1 MISKN
6 IGKAVGVGLLLCTS
20 TNILADADIAVQNTT
35 NPLEATANVDLC
47 VVVPQ
52 ILIFGVGQNADVVAK
67 LQWTHNNSGNG
78 GLLGT
83 NNASYTGAA
92 LPPFTAPAP
101 LTPLANVTITNDGG
115 NGNATTNTAE
125 LPVFLFS
132 NSGEN
137 VTITSTIS
145 GGVTGGGTVD
155 ALDHDTTAG
164 LTIPIANFTSG
175 SSTVIPQPA
184 LLNNST
190 AVTAH
195 TNGIVNAT
203 DTWSYSYTN
212 PAVPAAGTYEAR
224 VTYVASTP

>member
-6 IGKAVGVGLLLCTS
+6 LGKVAGIGLLLCS
-20 TNILADADIAVQNTT
+20 TQTFADADISVQTT
-35 NPLEATANVDLC
+35 ANPLEATTNVDLC

-52 ILIFGVGQNADVVAK
+52 ILIFGVGENADLVAK
-67 LQWTHNNSGNG
+67 LTWTHTNAAAGGILGNDNE
-78 GLLGT
+78 T
-83 NNASYTGAA
+83 YNGA
-92 LPPFTAPAP
+92 LTPFTAPAP
-101 LTPLANVTITNDGG
+101 LNATANATITNDGG
-115 NGNATTNTAE
+115 NGIATANVAE

-132 NSGEN
+132 NSGED

-164 LTIPIANFTSG
+164 LTIPISNFTSG
-175 SSTVIPQPA
+175 ASTIIPQPA
-184 LLNNST
+184 LTNNST

-195 TNGIVNAT
+195 TAGIVNAS
-203 DTWSYSYTN
+203 DTWSYTYAN
-212 PAVPAAGTYEAR
+212 AAVPAAGRYEAR

>member
-6 IGKAVGVGLLLCTS
+6 LGKAVGVGLLLCSS
-20 TNILADADIAVQNTT
+20 TNLFADADIAVQTT
-35 NPLEATANVDLC
+35 DDPLEATANVDLC

-52 ILIFGVGQNADVVAK
+52 ILIFGVGENADTVAK
-67 LQWTHNNSGNG
+67 LQWTHTNAAAGGILGNDNE
-78 GLLGT
+78 T
-83 NNASYTGAA
+83 YTGA
-92 LPPFTAPAP
+92 LTPFTAPAP
-101 LTPLANVTITNDGG
+101 LNAVANVAITNDGG
-115 NGNATTNTAE
+115 NGTATANVAE

-145 GGVTGGGTVD
+145 GGATGGGTVD

-164 LTIPIANFTSG
+164 LTIPIANFSSG
-175 SSTVIPQPA
+175 SSTIIPQPA
-184 LLNNST
+184 LTNNSS
-190 AVTAH
+190 AVTVH
-195 TNGIVNAT
+195 TDGIVNAT
-203 DTWSYSYTN
+203 DTWSYTYTN